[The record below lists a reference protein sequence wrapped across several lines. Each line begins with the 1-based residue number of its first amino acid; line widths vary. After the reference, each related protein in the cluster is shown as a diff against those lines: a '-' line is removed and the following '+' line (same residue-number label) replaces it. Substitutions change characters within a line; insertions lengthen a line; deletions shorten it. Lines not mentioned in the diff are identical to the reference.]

1 MNTGGV
7 TLDVGKM
14 TSNKK
19 ETYKQTHKPPK
30 TQKSR
35 ARWLPRGILS
45 TASRRKTTYAT
56 KKLLRKIER
65 DGILPSSFLEA
76 SITLTPKPK
85 TPKGDNAGPMSLIK
99 ADAHLL
105 HKI

>member
-45 TASRRKTTYAT
+45 SASRRKTTYAT
-56 KKLLRKIER
+56 KAAPKDRKRWNTSKLVLGGQHHLNSKTQ
-65 DGILPSSFLEA
+65 D
-76 SITLTPKPK
+76 PKRGQCWTDVP
-85 TPKGDNAGPMSLIK
+85 D
-99 ADAHLL
+99 
-105 HKI
+105 